1 MIKHIKNWYNGEVKI
16 HEFDNNSDGSLY
28 IMPMIY
34 TEYHWTAKIAR
45 NIVSFYLKHWQ
56 WVWTTTLGF
65 FTLYAAILALK

>member
-1 MIKHIKNWYNGEVKI
+1 MIKHIKDWYNGEVKI
-16 HEFDNNSDGSLY
+16 DEFDNDSDGSLY

-34 TEYHWTAKIAR
+34 TKYHWTAKIAR